1 MKEFIEWNTLPLKKQ
16 SGREP
21 IRCPKCDDVRTDK
34 RDKSLKIEHDRGFG
48 NCFYCEAFTIRD
60 KAETRYQDK
69 VYTFPKQEW
78 RNYTNLP
85 DKLVK
90 WVWSERMISQ
100 TTLNQFE
107 ITQEEVYFPQTQ
119 KKQNAIVFNYFEGE
133 TLVNKKYRG
142 VANINGETKKLF
154 TSHSGG
160 KPIFYNINSIIGLDE
175 VYIVEGEFDVLALYE
190 IGIKN
195 VISLPNGANDNDDF
209 WINSEK
215 YLKDVKKFIIAT
227 DNDAKGIEV
236 REKIAQRLGRYRCT
250 YIEFDSKDANDDLKS
265 GKLSHVMNDRKHF
278 NIGGTFTSFDLLD
291 SILRLKEKGLPDTI
305 SPKKSVFG
313 NLKET
318 FSIMMGQL
326 TTITGIPSHGKSSFL
341 DWYLLNLI
349 HEYGYKASIYSPEH
363 NPLELFATKHIQ
375 LAVGKPF
382 YGENSCT
389 DTDIYRFIEWSRDKM
404 YYTTQEQDKAPDWD
418 WLFNKFEEQMFT
430 YGINMFVID
439 AWNKI
444 QMPKGLGGK
453 EGIDI
458 ILTRLTNFCVKHNVH
473 IFLVAHPTKMKKDA
487 NGDYEMPTLYDVS
500 GSSDFKNQT
509 HNGFTIYR
517 QFETDQ
523 QPGFTMFSNQK
534 TKFSFQGKI
543 EGLVKFNYH
552 IPTGR
557 YYVDGSTPDNFD
569 LTLNSFIEEKPQIE
583 VTNYFEPNTE
593 FDAPF

>member
-1 MKEFIEWNTLPLKKQ
+1 MYKFFEFNLINIQGSEKGTKYSTCPICSQDRKKKNDKCLSIYFDSGLAKCHHCGALSFKEDKKVLQVDKQYTKFDNTWK
-16 SGREP
+16 
-21 IRCPKCDDVRTDK
+21 
-34 RDKSLKIEHDRGFG
+34 
-48 NCFYCEAFTIRD
+48 
-60 KAETRYQDK
+60 
-69 VYTFPKQEW
+69 
-78 RNYTNLP
+78 NYTNLS
-85 DKLVK
+85 DKMVK
-90 WVWSERMISQ
+90 FVWNDRMISQ
-100 TTLNQFE
+100 NTLNQFQITEE
-107 ITQEEVYFPQTQ
+107 IHYQPAHNKEV
-119 KKQNAIVFNYFEGE
+119 NNIVFNYFEGE
-133 TLVNKKYRG
+133 TLVNKKYRS
-142 VANINGETKKLF
+142 ADKKF
-154 TSHSGG
+154 TQSKGG
-160 KPIFYNINSIIGLDE
+160 KPILYNINSAIGQEE
-175 VYIVEGEFDVLALYE
+175 VYICEGEFDVLALYE

-195 VISLPNGANDNDDF
+195 VLSLPSGANDNDDY

-215 YLKDVKKFIIAT
+215 YLKDIKHFIIAT
-227 DNDAKGIEV
+227 DNDEKGIEI
-236 REKIAQRLGRYRCT
+236 RERIAQRLGRYRCT
-250 YIEFDSKDANDDLKS
+250 YLEFYEKDANDDLRS
-265 GKLSHVMNDRKHF
+265 GKLSHVINERKHF

-305 SPKKSVFG
+305 SPKKNVFG
-313 NLKET
+313 NLKDI

-341 DWYLLNLI
+341 DWYLLNLV
-349 HEYGYKASIYSPEH
+349 HEYDYKASIYSPEH
-363 NPLELFATKHIQ
+363 NPLELYATKHIQ

-382 YGENSCT
+382 FGENKCT
-389 DTDIYRFIEWSRDKM
+389 DLDIYRFIEWSKNKI

-444 QMPKGLGGK
+444 QMPKGMGGK
-453 EGIDI
+453 EAIDN
-458 ILTRLTNFCVKHNVH
+458 ILTKLTMFCVKHNVH
-473 IFLVAHPTKMKKDA
+473 IFLVAHPTKMKKDS

-523 QPGFTMFSNQK
+523 QAGFTMFSNQK

-552 IPTGR
+552 LPTGR
-557 YYVDGSTPDNFD
+557 YYVDGTIPDNFD
-569 LTLNSFIEEKPQIE
+569 LTLNKFTQEEEEENEFDVFDSIK
-583 VTNYFEPNTE
+583 PNTD